1 MKLRQAGDR
10 PFLGCS
16 AYPRCRNTVAIATA
30 ASRAA
35 AQPQP
40 TGQKCPEDGGDLVRR
55 RGRFGE
61 FVACA
66 NYPKCKYRPPKP
78 LVETG
83 VACPR
88 DGGKIVERR
97 GRFGFFFPCANYP
110 KCNFSFRYRPH
121 PEACP
126 KCHQPY
132 LLEKTLK
139 REGTF
144 FFCDNP
150 QCDYK
155 RTLVKAE
162 KAG

>member
-16 AYPRCRNTVAIATA
+16 AYPKCRNTVAIAAA

-35 AQPQP
+35 AEPQL
-40 TGQKCPEDGGDLVRR
+40 TGEKCPECGGDLVRK

-61 FVACA
+61 FVACG

-83 VACPR
+83 VTCPK

-97 GRFGFFFPCANYP
+97 GRFGFFYPCANYP
-110 KCNFSFRYRPH
+110 KCDFAFRHKPL

-126 KCHQPY
+126 KCGRPY
-132 LLEKTLK
+132 LLQKSTK
-139 REGTF
+139 KEGTF
-144 FFCDNP
+144 LFCDNP
-150 QCDYK
+150 ECDYRK
-155 RTLVKAE
+155 GSSK
-162 KAG
+162 